1 MIAIVVKTNL
11 KKIPDRC
18 LKCKFCVNTGAIGR
32 KTTKYNNYIADTYVV
47 KKCYITGREIPYVYD
62 KGKHNWKYDN
72 CKKCPLM
79 VIQE

>member
-1 MIAIVVKTNL
+1 MIAIVIKTNL

-79 VIQE
+79 VIQA